1 MFRSRFWR
9 SHRFW
14 WSATSCKNGPAAG
27 ELQLMAASAPRISV
41 VLSGNT
47 EDVGLDN
54 EDCQPVL
61 CDTEDEN
68 HYVSMQWK
76 YLLSHI
82 LVVLSD
88 VLMYR

>member
-1 MFRSRFWR
+1 
-9 SHRFW
+9 
-14 WSATSCKNGPAAG
+14 
-27 ELQLMAASAPRISV
+27 MAASAPRISV